1 MPQFAVH
8 RNPNRATRAK
18 IPLLLDVQ
26 SDLLESL
33 NTRVV
38 IPLYIPAAAEDGIIG
53 TLTPRIEV
61 EHTSYIAMTPE
72 LAGIPRKSLGAPV
85 GNLSHRRH
93 DIIAALD
100 LLLTGI

>member
-8 RNPNRATRAK
+8 RNPNPASRNA

-26 SDLLESL
+26 SELLDTL

-38 IPLYIPAAAEDGIIG
+38 VPLYIPAAMQDGIIA
-53 TLTPRIEV
+53 TLMPRIEV
-61 EHTSYIAMTPE
+61 DGEPYIAVTPE
-72 LAGIPRKSLGAPV
+72 LAGISRKSLGV
-85 GNLSHRRH
+85 QVSDVSHRRY

>member
-8 RNPNRATRAK
+8 RNPNRATRAA

-26 SDLLESL
+26 SNLLETL

-38 IPLYIPAAAEDGIIG
+38 IPLYVPAAAEDGMIG
-53 TLTPRIEV
+53 TLTPRVEV
-61 EHTSYIAMTPE
+61 DDTPYVAVTPE
-72 LAGIPRKSLGAPV
+72 LAGIPRKSLGIQV
-85 GNLSHRRH
+85 GDLSHRRY

-100 LLLTGI
+100 LLVTGI

>member
-8 RNPNRATRAK
+8 RNPNRATSRS

-33 NTRVV
+33 GTRVV
-38 IPLYIPAAAEDGIIG
+38 IPLYDAAVLEKGIIG
-53 TLTPRIEV
+53 TLTPRLRINGS
-61 EHTSYIAMTPE
+61 SYVALTPE
-72 LAGIPRKSLGAPV
+72 LAGIPRKYLGAPV
-85 GNLSHRRH
+85 ADCSDRRYE
-93 DIIAALD
+93 IIAALD

>member
-8 RNPNRATRAK
+8 RNPNRTTRTA

-26 SDLLESL
+26 SDLLETL

-38 IPLYIPAAAEDGIIG
+38 IPLYIPAAVEGGIIG

-61 EHTSYIAMTPE
+61 DDAPYVAVTPE
-72 LAGIPRKSLGAPV
+72 LAGVSRKSLGVQV
-85 GNLSHRRH
+85 GDLSHRRY

>member
-8 RNPNRATRAK
+8 RNPNRATRTA

-26 SDLLESL
+26 SDLLETLS
-33 NTRVV
+33 TRVV
-38 IPLYIPAAAEDGIIG
+38 IPLYTPVAVEDGIIG
-53 TLTPRIEV
+53 RLTPRIEV
-61 EHTSYIAMTPE
+61 DGAPYVAVTPE
-72 LAGIPRKSLGAPV
+72 LAGIPRKSLGVQV
-85 GNLSHRRH
+85 GDLSDRRY

>member
-8 RNPNRATRAK
+8 RNPNRVTRTA

-26 SDLLESL
+26 SDLLETL

-38 IPLYIPAAAEDGIIG
+38 IPLYIAAAVEGGIIG

-61 EHTSYIAMTPE
+61 DDAPYVAVTPE
-72 LAGIPRKSLGAPV
+72 LAGIPRKALGDQV
-85 GNLSHRRH
+85 GDLSDRRY

-100 LLLTGI
+100 LLLTGV

>member
-8 RNPNRATRAK
+8 RNPNPATRAA

-26 SDLLESL
+26 SELLETL

-38 IPLYIPAAAEDGIIG
+38 VPLYVPAALQDGTIA
-53 TLTPRIEV
+53 TLMPRIEV
-61 EHTSYIAMTPE
+61 HGEPYIAVTPE
-72 LAGIPRKSLGAPV
+72 LAGISKKSLGFQV
-85 GNLSHRRH
+85 SDVSHRRY